1 MCGESGLFLRLCIH
15 LHLPISMVAVNCR
28 EQLAVTPKRSQA
40 IINIRKGKCIMFSNS
55 VESPVVDAESQS
67 SI

>member
-1 MCGESGLFLRLCIH
+1 MCGESGLFLRVRIH

-40 IINIRKGKCIMFSNS
+40 IINIRKGKRIVFSNS
-55 VESPVVDAESQS
+55 IESSVVDAKSQS